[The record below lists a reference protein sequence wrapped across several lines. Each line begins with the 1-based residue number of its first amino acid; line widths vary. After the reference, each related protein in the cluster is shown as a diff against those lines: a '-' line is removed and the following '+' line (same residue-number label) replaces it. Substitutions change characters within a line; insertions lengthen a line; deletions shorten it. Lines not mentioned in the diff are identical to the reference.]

1 MEENHEQKMQ
11 ESGNRIAK
19 PERYY
24 LLSRH
29 FTENWTNYVWQSLA
43 AGLVSFVVI
52 WIFSEL
58 IGLIILASIGS
69 TFFTVFAL
77 PNNRTA
83 QPRNVIGSYLICVLI
98 GLACCFIS
106 SASISG
112 GIAVGAAAFLM
123 VITDTE
129 HPPAAGIAL
138 GMALSPSIQL
148 NLTGAALA
156 VIAAVLASL
165 LKRVLAPWL
174 KDLI

>member
-1 MEENHEQKMQ
+1 MQ
-11 ESGNRIAK
+11 ATGSRFTRPKRI
-19 PERYY
+19 Y
-24 LLSRH
+24 LLSRR
-29 FTENWTNYVWQSLA
+29 FKENWVNYVWQSLA

-52 WIFSEL
+52 WVFSEL

-98 GLACCFIS
+98 GLACCFIP

-112 GIAVGAAAFLM
+112 GIAVGTAAFLM

-148 NLTGAALA
+148 NLTGAVLA
-156 VIAAVLASL
+156 VIAAVLASV
-165 LKRVLAPWL
+165 LKRILAPWL

>member
-1 MEENHEQKMQ
+1 MEESCEQKMQ
-11 ESGNRIAK
+11 ATGSRFTRPKRI
-19 PERYY
+19 Y
-24 LLSRH
+24 LLSRR
-29 FTENWTNYVWQSLA
+29 FKENWVNYVWQSLA

-52 WIFSEL
+52 WVFSEL

-98 GLACCFIS
+98 GLACCFIP

-112 GIAVGAAAFLM
+112 GIAVGTAAFLM

-148 NLTGAALA
+148 NLTGAVLA
-156 VIAAVLASL
+156 VIAAVLASV
-165 LKRVLAPWL
+165 LKRILAPWL